1 MAFFGI
7 IISKGGDYMISK
19 EQIAH
24 DLAIAVITAKLS
36 KQNYP
41 QSSRQLLVDY
51 EAELKEIKRLQG
63 L

>member
-1 MAFFGI
+1 
-7 IISKGGDYMISK
+7 MISK

-24 DLAIAVITAKLS
+24 DLAITVITAKLS

-41 QSSRQLLVDY
+41 KSSRQLLVDY
-51 EAELKEIKRLQG
+51 EAELREIKRLQG

>member
-1 MAFFGI
+1 
-7 IISKGGDYMISK
+7 MISK

-36 KQNYP
+36 KQNCP